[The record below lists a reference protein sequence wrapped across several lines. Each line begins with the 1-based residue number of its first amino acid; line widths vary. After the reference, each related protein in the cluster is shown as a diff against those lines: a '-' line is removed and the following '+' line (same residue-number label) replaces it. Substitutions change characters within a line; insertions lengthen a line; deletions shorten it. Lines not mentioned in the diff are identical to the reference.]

1 MYNPHNEHNKAA
13 GGILESTGFK
23 VDGDTTNEMFLDDDG
38 AGNVRR
44 YYIVSGVRTYAN
56 NTQGTIN
63 YDTGQITLNSL
74 NIASISN
81 IRGSASTVV
90 ELTVKPNSND
100 VVPVRNQILEIDTAN
115 SSITVTAD
123 SFVGGSADA
132 GVGYT
137 TTSSY

>member
-1 MYNPHNEHNKAA
+1 M
-13 GGILESTGFK
+13 
-23 VDGDTTNEMFLDDDG
+23 
-38 AGNVRR
+38 
-44 YYIVSGVRTYAN
+44 
-56 NTQGTIN
+56 
-63 YDTGQITLNSL
+63 
-74 NIASISN
+74 
-81 IRGSASTVV
+81 
-90 ELTVKPNSND
+90 TVKPNSND